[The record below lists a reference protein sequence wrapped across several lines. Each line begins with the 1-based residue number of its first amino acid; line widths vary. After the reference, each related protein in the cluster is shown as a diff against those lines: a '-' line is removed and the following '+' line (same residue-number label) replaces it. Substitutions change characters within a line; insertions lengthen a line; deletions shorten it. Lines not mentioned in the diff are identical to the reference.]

1 MSQDFRLDNV
11 GMVNREKKISFKF
24 NGKKYFGFEGDTIA
38 SALIANGVHLVGRS
52 FKYHRPRGFFGV
64 GVDEPYAILQLDR
77 NNERDPNIRATEQ
90 EIFEGL
96 EVKSVNCWP
105 SVNFDIGAINNFLK
119 MFFPAGFY
127 YKTFMWPPSF
137 WYKIYEPFIRMA
149 AGFGEASIKHDKERY
164 EHKYEY
170 CDLLITGSGP
180 SGLASAYAAAKNGAR
195 VILAEDTLERQQV
208 ASQVG
213 LVMAMGPQCY
223 KDKERYPEGPWC
235 KEKDWVMFARYAGSR
250 IKIDGGEMRLL
261 NDDEVLATIDS
272 PEDILHEF

>member
-1 MSQDFRLDNV
+1 M
-11 GMVNREKKISFKF
+11 EKEQSSILKPNNK
-24 NGKKYFGFEGDTIA
+24 
-38 SALIANGVHLVGRS
+38 LVGLKSSKKESPKLPRPTGWRMLVLP
-52 FKYHRPRGFFGV
+52 FKMK
-64 GVDEPYAILQLDR
+64 E
-77 NNERDPNIRATEQ
+77 
-90 EIFEGL
+90 
-96 EVKSVNCWP
+96 
-105 SVNFDIGAINNFLK
+105 
-119 MFFPAGFY
+119 
-127 YKTFMWPPSF
+127 KT
-137 WYKIYEPFIRMA
+137 K
-149 AGFGEASIKHDKERY
+149 GG
-164 EHKYEY
+164 
-170 CDLLITGSGP
+170 
-180 SGLASAYAAAKNGAR
+180 

>member
-1 MSQDFRLDNV
+1 MEKEQSSILTPNNDLV
-11 GMVNREKKISFKF
+11 GVKKSEKKEPKLPKPTGWRMLVLPFKM
-24 NGKKYFGFEGDTIA
+24 KE
-38 SALIANGVHLVGRS
+38 
-52 FKYHRPRGFFGV
+52 
-64 GVDEPYAILQLDR
+64 
-77 NNERDPNIRATEQ
+77 
-90 EIFEGL
+90 
-96 EVKSVNCWP
+96 
-105 SVNFDIGAINNFLK
+105 
-119 MFFPAGFY
+119 
-127 YKTFMWPPSF
+127 KT
-137 WYKIYEPFIRMA
+137 K
-149 AGFGEASIKHDKERY
+149 GG
-164 EHKYEY
+164 
-170 CDLLITGSGP
+170 
-180 SGLASAYAAAKNGAR
+180 